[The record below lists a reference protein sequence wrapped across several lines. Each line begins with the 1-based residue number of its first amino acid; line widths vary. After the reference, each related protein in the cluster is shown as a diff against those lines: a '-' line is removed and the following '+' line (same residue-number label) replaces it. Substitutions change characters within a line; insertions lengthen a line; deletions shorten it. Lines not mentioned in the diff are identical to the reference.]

1 MFRFDLN
8 NSFKLQNINLGLS
21 LQRFPYPPFVIDLL
35 LQGLQ
40 ALVSLFILLS
50 FVYPCI
56 NIIKYITTE
65 KEKQLKEAMK
75 IMGLDSWLH
84 WTAWFVKCFIYMII
98 TVTLMTILLKVR
110 WYGEDNPTAVFT
122 YTSGTVLWVF
132 LLIYSMTTITFCFML
147 SVFFNKASVASA
159 CAGLIW
165 FLIYSPYSFIQQ
177 NVTNISLV
185 PKLIV
190 SIFSNAAMGLGF
202 DVVIRFEG
210 SQEGSQWDNIFTPVN
225 VDDQLTLGYIWMM
238 LIFDGFLYLFI
249 ALYVEKILPGDYG
262 VPEKWNFIF
271 KRQFWCGMKDYE
283 IDEANNSNGV
293 SYINSDFEIDPT
305 GKKAG
310 VQVRGLRKEYSKN
323 KIAVEGL
330 NLDMFEDQITVLLG
344 HNGAGKT
351 TTMSMLTGMISPT
364 SGTALVNGK
373 DIRKDINSVRES
385 IGLCPQHDIL
395 FDDLTV
401 REHIEFY
408 SRLKGLHNDD
418 IHKEV
423 IKYVKL
429 LKLEDKIDARA
440 GSLSGGMKRK
450 LSVGIA
456 MCGNSKVVLCDEPTS
471 GMDPAAR
478 RALWDLIQQEKSGR
492 TILLSTHFMDEADVL
507 GDRIAIMANGQL
519 KAVGT
524 PFFLKKHFGVGYHL
538 ICVKLTDCR
547 TETVTNLLRKYIPDI
562 KVQTDIGTELSYLLS
577 EENIA
582 MFQPML
588 QDLEEHSEEMKIDS
602 YGIGITSMEEVFLK

>member
-1 MFRFDLN
+1 M
-8 NSFKLQNINLGLS
+8 
-21 LQRFPYPPFVIDLL
+21 QRFPYPPFVIDFL

-110 WYGEDNPTAVFT
+110 WYGEDNPNSVFT
-122 YTSGTVLWVF
+122 YSSGTFLWFF
-132 LLIYSMTTITFCFML
+132 LLIYSLTTITFCFML

-165 FLIYSPYSFIQQ
+165 FLIYTPYSFIQQ
-177 NVTNISLV
+177 SSQNISLTT
-185 PKLIV
+185 KMIV
-190 SIFSNAAMGLGF
+190 SLFSNAAMGLGF
-202 DVVIRFEG
+202 DVIIRFEG
-210 SQEGSQWDNIFTPVN
+210 TQEGAQWENLFTPVT
-225 VDDQLTLGYIWMM
+225 VDDNLTLGYILLM

-262 VPEKWNFIF
+262 VPEKWNFPF
-271 KRQFWCGMKDYE
+271 KRQFWCGVQDYE
-283 IDEANNSNGV
+283 TNEDINQNGI
-293 SYINSDFEIDPT
+293 SYINSDYEIDPS
-305 GKKAG
+305 GKTAG
-310 VQVRGLRKEYSKN
+310 VKVRGLRKEYSKN
-323 KIAVEGL
+323 KVAVEGL

-364 SGTALVNGK
+364 SGTAIVNGK
-373 DIRKDINSVRES
+373 DIRKDINSVRAS

-395 FDDLTV
+395 FEDLTV
-401 REHIEFY
+401 REHITFY
-408 SRLKGLHNDD
+408 SRLKGLHNND
-418 IHKEV
+418 IEKEV
-423 IKYVKL
+423 DKYVKL

-538 ICVKLTDCR
+538 ICVKLTDCS
-547 TETVTNLLRKYIPDI
+547 TETVTTLLRKYIPDI
-562 KVQTDIGTELSYLLS
+562 KVQNDIGTELSYLLS
-577 EENIA
+577 EENISV
-582 MFQPML
+582 FQPML
-588 QDLEEHSEEMKIDS
+588 QDLEEHSEQIKIDS